1 MKQLAEFV
9 PIALFF
15 IVYQLDGQSISLAD
29 WTYQFDGIFS
39 ATAVLMGATVLQ
51 VLFSWALTRRL
62 EKRLLW
68 LLLAVLVFGG
78 ATLIFRNQMFIQWK
92 PTIFNWALALAFG
105 ASQFVGTKN
114 LMERTL
120 GGQIHLPKPIWIR
133 LNILWVVNFII
144 VGGLNLVVAYGFSE
158 QTWVSYKLYSS
169 IGFTLVLTVLTAL
182 IISPHLKEDT
192 AAAEEQLLQRDD

>member
-1 MKQLAEFV
+1 MKQIAEFL

-15 IVYQLDGQSISLAD
+15 IAYQLDGQSISLAG

-39 ATAVLMGATVLQ
+39 ATAVLMVATVLQ
-51 VLFSWALTRRL
+51 VLFSWAVTRQL

-105 ASQFVGTKN
+105 ASQFVGDKN

-120 GGQIHLPKPIWIR
+120 GGQIHLPKPIWTR
-133 LNILWVVNFII
+133 LNLLWVANFII

-158 QTWVSYKLYSS
+158 QAWVSYKLYSS
-169 IGFTLVLTVLTAL
+169 IGFTLVLTILTAL
-182 IISPHLKEDT
+182 IISPHLKDD
-192 AAAEEQLLQRDD
+192 AAEEKLLQRDD

>member
-1 MKQLAEFV
+1 MKQIAEFI

-39 ATAVLMGATVLQ
+39 ATAVLMIATVLQ
-51 VLFSWALTRRL
+51 VLFSFAVTRKL

-78 ATLIFRNQMFIQWK
+78 ATLIFRNQLFIQWK

-105 ASQFVGTKN
+105 CSQFIGDKN

-120 GGQIHLPKPIWIR
+120 GSQIHLSKPVWTR
-133 LNILWVVNFII
+133 LNLLWVANFLI
-144 VGGLNLVVAYGFSE
+144 VGGLNLVVAYNFSE
-158 QTWVSYKLYSS
+158 QAWVSYKLYSS
-169 IGFTLVLTVLTAL
+169 IGFTLALTILTAL

-192 AAAEEQLLQRDD
+192 AEEQLLKQDD